1 MIDDKNLPKR
11 AFDRAVKEKRL
22 NKLISSLSDTAL
34 DNLYNKMVEN
44 LITPTAEEIVDEIL
58 LIDVRRL
65 N

>member
-22 NKLISSLSDTAL
+22 NKLISTLSDTAL
-34 DNLYNKMVEN
+34 AVLYDRMVEN
-44 LITPTAEEIVDEIL
+44 LITPTAEEIVQDMFNTN
-58 LIDVRRL
+58 VRRL